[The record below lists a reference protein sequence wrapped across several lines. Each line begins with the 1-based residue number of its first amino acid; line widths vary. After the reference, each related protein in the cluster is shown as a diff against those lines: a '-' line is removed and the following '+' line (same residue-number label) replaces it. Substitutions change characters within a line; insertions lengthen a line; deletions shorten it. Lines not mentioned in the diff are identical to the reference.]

1 MQSDDLLLKFIS
13 YKYVWFDF
21 DGVIGKTM
29 EDNYNAWAYAL
40 NTVGISMDKNDYFLL
55 EGLNTIKVG
64 KNAIISI

>member
-1 MQSDDLLLKFIS
+1 MN
-13 YKYVWFDF
+13 YKAVLVDF

-29 EDNYNAWAYAL
+29 EDNYNAWANAL